1 MKKTVPALL
10 LGIAFLAG
18 CAAGP
23 YGSDGYNRWGYDSD
37 GYNRKGQALFGP
49 AKKMPDEISLEMPPG
64 PTLTLSQQQ
73 LLSLDWNNTI
83 IMGAQVIDK
92 RAVSEKAVEFDIRFP
107 SNGPGYRSLDY
118 VSCGRGGL
126 GTLVGVD
133 VRDYESFALKFT
145 LVSIDGQTSE
155 LKEKVVVG
163 ALIGLTGSGSYSDYG
178 PVTLSLASP
187 ENSAVGTTPME
198 TEDIFQIGFHI
209 HMENPE
215 EWNPKA
221 TVVTLRVEPADGT
234 GNEETQAKETDITP
248 DNEIIACAK
257 CNLEI
262 GALKLHFDYKGKT
275 VCAGCYAKLMG
286 KKYQKKTIR
295 AAFN

>member
-1 MKKTVPALL
+1 MP
-10 LGIAFLAG
+10 
-18 CAAGP
+18 
-23 YGSDGYNRWGYDSD
+23 
-37 GYNRKGQALFGP
+37 KG
-49 AKKMPDEISLEMPPG
+49 ISLAMPPG

-73 LLSLDWNNTI
+73 LLALDWNNTI

-145 LVSIDGQTSE
+145 LVSIDGDTSE

-163 ALIGLTGSGSYSDYG
+163 ALIGLTSRGSYSDYR
-178 PVTLSLASP
+178 PVTLGLAPP
-187 ENSAVGTTPME
+187 ESSALATTPVE
-198 TEDIFQIGFHI
+198 TENIFQNGFHI
-209 HMENPE
+209 HMENPD
-215 EWNPKA
+215 EWKPKA
-221 TVVTLRVEPADGT
+221 TVVTLRVEPADGSE
-234 GNEETQAKETDITP
+234 NNQTQAKETAVTP
-248 DNEIIACAK
+248 GNEIIACAK
-257 CNLEI
+257 CNKEI